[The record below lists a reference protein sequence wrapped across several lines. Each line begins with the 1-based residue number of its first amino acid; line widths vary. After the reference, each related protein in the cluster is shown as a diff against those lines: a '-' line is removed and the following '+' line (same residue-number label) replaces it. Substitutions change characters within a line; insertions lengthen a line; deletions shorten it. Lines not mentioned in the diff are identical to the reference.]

1 MTRKHKKSLLSLP
14 TYPYNEDMNTNTHP
28 TMKLLIQIVGKQTLP
43 NALPILALKPDIVA
57 NLYTKTTAKAREKLQ
72 NWIKTRDF
80 GHPIEECGV
89 EIDDNNQY
97 ESTLAYCREVLR
109 VSAGQEILF
118 NMTGGTKLMSLA
130 MYQTAAEHG
139 NVAVIYQETPR
150 EGTKDYASLLKWLLC
165 EDKKNLWYSNY
176 NAADR
181 LNIDDFLFLGEQPP
195 LSPKQRDWRAM
206 VDAARAVQSQLRSDR
221 GRRNPNGNEG
231 FLGYVNRRPALIQS
245 FKAAGC
251 PMEGGRFCNARDNK
265 FFTGG
270 WWEVLTADYLSSQNK
285 YTDIRCS
292 VETKVCDD
300 KNTEV
305 DVLATD
311 GFSLTC
317 YSCKVALQNPDSEI
331 QKHKSRA
338 KALGGEQSIF
348 GISVYS
354 CSRASGASMMQFASA
369 AGADV
374 ITGLDVF
381 PTDQMLI
388 AKL

>member
-1 MTRKHKKSLLSLP
+1 MTRKQKSLLYLP
-14 TYPYNEDMNTNTHP
+14 TCPYNEDMNTNTHP

-80 GHPIEECGV
+80 GHSIEECGV

-130 MYQTAAEHG
+130 MYQVAAEHG
-139 NVAVIYQETPR
+139 NVAVIYQETPK

-165 EDKKNLWYSNY
+165 EDKKDLWYSNY

-181 LNIDDFLFLGEQPP
+181 LNIDDFLALGEQPALDP
-195 LSPKQRDWRAM
+195 NPHNWRAM
-206 VDAARAVQSQLRSDR
+206 IQAAHAVRLHLTEQSRRTPNENKNFLQIVNSNPELIRSF
-221 GRRNPNGNEG
+221 E
-231 FLGYVNRRPALIQS
+231 
-245 FKAAGC
+245 AAGC
-251 PMEGGRFCNARDNK
+251 TMKNGCFCHGVDNK

-270 WWEVLTADYLSSQNK
+270 WWEVLTADYLSTKKK
-285 YTDIRCS
+285 YSDIRCS
-292 VETKVCDD
+292 VETQVYDD
-300 KNTEV
+300 KGTEV

-317 YSCKVALQNPDSEI
+317 YSCKAFLKDPDSEI
-331 QKHKSRA
+331 QKHKSRS
-338 KALGGEQSIF
+338 KALGGTECIF
-348 GISVYS
+348 GISVYA
-354 CSRASGASMMQFASA
+354 SRPDALDSLRKFASA
-369 AGADV
+369 AGAKV
-374 ITGLDVF
+374 IVGREMF
-381 PTDQMLI
+381 PSDKGTHR
-388 AKL
+388 AKK